1 MFVTLIGTC
10 HDALTGAREQAL
22 HITKTTMRL
31 AMTSPLRRSTLT
43 IVLCFIVALIEGFDL
58 QAAGTAAA
66 GLRQTF
72 ALDPKMM
79 GWVFSAGIIGLLPG
93 AFFGGWIAD
102 RIGRKKILVAA
113 VLLFGVFSLI
123 TAYVQTFSG
132 LLLVRFMTGLRLG
145 AALPNLIALCAEAV
159 SERHRGL
166 AISVMYAG
174 VPLGGALAAVVAMFT
189 SEHWQ
194 TTFIIGG
201 LVPLLV
207 VPLMM
212 LLLPESSAFSQ
223 QTSARSVRHSTA
235 TALFGKGR
243 ARTTLALWAGYF
255 FTLTVMYM
263 LLNWLPSLLIGQGF
277 SKPQAGMVQMLFNI
291 GGALGSLLGGLL
303 LDRCNGIKVV
313 LFVYAGLLLALA
325 GVGFSVGIVPMAA
338 TGFCAGVFVMAAQ
351 LVLYAL
357 APPSYPTSVRATGVG
372 AAVAIGRLGSVAGP
386 LAAGQLLGA
395 GAGTAGV
402 LLATSPGLVIAAL
415 AAISVLSRSTATEK
429 RQLKVAR

>member
-1 MFVTLIGTC
+1 MDTP
-10 HDALTGAREQAL
+10 
-22 HITKTTMRL
+22 
-31 AMTSPLRRSTLT
+31 SRRTTLT
-43 IVLCFIVALIEGFDL
+43 IALCFIVALIEGFDL

-72 ALDPKMM
+72 TLDPKMM

-102 RIGRKKILVAA
+102 RIGRKKILIGA
-113 VLLFGVFSLI
+113 VLLFGVFSLS
-123 TAYVQTFSG
+123 TAYVSTFSG
-132 LLLVRFMTGLRLG
+132 LLLARFMTGLGLG

-159 SERHRGL
+159 GEQRRGT
-166 AISVMYAG
+166 AISIMYAG
-174 VPLGGALAAVVAMFT
+174 VPLGGALAAVVAMLFAD
-189 SEHWQ
+189 HWQ

-201 LVPLLV
+201 LAPLLV
-207 VPLMM
+207 VPLMI
-212 LLLPESSAFSQ
+212 LLLPESSAFRQ
-223 QTSARSVRHSTA
+223 QQGTVNVVRASTGQ
-235 TALFGKGR
+235 ALFGEGR
-243 ARTTLALWAGYF
+243 ARVTLALWLSYF

-263 LLNWLPSLLIGQGF
+263 LLNWLPSLLLEQGF
-277 SKPQAGMVQMLFNI
+277 SKPQAGLVQMLFNI

-313 LFVYAGLLLALA
+313 LFVYTGLLVALA
-325 GVGFSVGIVPMAA
+325 GVGLSVGIVPMGIAGFAA
-338 TGFCAGVFVMAAQ
+338 GLFVMAAQ

-386 LAAGQLLGA
+386 LAAGQILAA
-395 GAGTAGV
+395 GAGTTGV

-415 AAISVLSRSTATEK
+415 AIISVIARSATRIEPEL
-429 RQLKVAR
+429 RMTNPVADKS

>member
-1 MFVTLIGTC
+1 M
-10 HDALTGAREQAL
+10 DNP
-22 HITKTTMRL
+22 
-31 AMTSPLRRSTLT
+31 SRRTTLT
-43 IVLCFIVALIEGFDL
+43 IALCFIVALIEGFDL

-102 RIGRKKILVAA
+102 RIGRKKILIGA
-113 VLLFGVFSLI
+113 VLLFGVFSLG
-123 TAYVQTFSG
+123 TAYISSFSN
-132 LLLVRFMTGLRLG
+132 LLLARFMTGLGLG

-159 SERHRGL
+159 GEQRRGT
-166 AISVMYAG
+166 AISIMYAG
-174 VPLGGALAAVVAMFT
+174 VPLGGALAAAVAMLFT
-189 SEHWQ
+189 EHWQ

-207 VPLMM
+207 VPLMLA
-212 LLLPESSAFSQ
+212 LLSE
-223 QTSARSVRHSTA
+223 STA
-235 TALFGKGR
+235 FRQQQGVAAAERASTGQALFGEGR
-243 ARTTLALWAGYF
+243 GRTTLALWVSYF

-263 LLNWLPSLLIGQGF
+263 LLNWLPSLLLEQGF
-277 SKPQAGMVQMLFNI
+277 SKPQASLVQVLFNI

-313 LFVYAGLLLALA
+313 LFVYAGLLAALA
-325 GVGFSVGIVPMAA
+325 GVGLSLGIVPMAVA
-338 TGFCAGVFVMAAQ
+338 GFAAGLFVMAAQ

-372 AAVAIGRLGSVAGP
+372 AAVAIGRLGSVTGP
-386 LAAGQLLGA
+386 LAAGQILAA
-395 GAGTAGV
+395 GAGTTGV
-402 LLATSPGLVIAAL
+402 LLAASPGLVIAAL
-415 AAISVLSRSTATEK
+415 TIIGVIARAAPLNVSMKNAK
-429 RQLKVAR
+429 A

>member
-1 MFVTLIGTC
+1 MNTP
-10 HDALTGAREQAL
+10 
-22 HITKTTMRL
+22 
-31 AMTSPLRRSTLT
+31 SRRSTLT
-43 IVLCFIVALIEGFDL
+43 IALCFIVALIEGFDL

-102 RIGRKKILVAA
+102 RIGRKKILISA
-113 VLLFGVFSLI
+113 VLLFGVFSLA
-123 TAYVQTFSG
+123 TAYVDTFSG
-132 LLLVRFMTGLRLG
+132 LLAVRFMTGLGLG

-159 SERHRGL
+159 GERHRGL
-166 AISVMYAG
+166 AISVMYSG

-201 LVPLLV
+201 LVPVLV

-212 LLLPESSAFSQ
+212 VLLPESSVFRQ
-223 QTSARSVRHSTA
+223 QTNAVEARHSTA
-235 TALFGKGR
+235 SALFGEDR
-243 ARTTLALWAGYF
+243 VRTTLALWLGYF

-263 LLNWLPSLLIGQGF
+263 LLNWLPSLLIAQGF

-291 GGALGSLLGGLL
+291 GGALGSLLGGML

-313 LFVYAGLLLALA
+313 MFVYAGLLAALA
-325 GVGFSVGIVPMAA
+325 GVGFSVGIVSMSAA
-338 TGFCAGVFVMAAQ
+338 GFAAGVFVMAAQ

-357 APPSYPTSVRATGVG
+357 APPAYPTAVRATGVG

-386 LAAGQLLGA
+386 LAAGQL
-395 GAGTAGV
+395 
-402 LLATSPGLVIAAL
+402 
-415 AAISVLSRSTATEK
+415 
-429 RQLKVAR
+429 

>member
-1 MFVTLIGTC
+1 MDTP
-10 HDALTGAREQAL
+10 
-22 HITKTTMRL
+22 
-31 AMTSPLRRSTLT
+31 SRRTTLT
-43 IVLCFIVALIEGFDL
+43 IALCFIVALIEGFDL

-102 RIGRKKILVAA
+102 RIGRKKILIAA
-113 VLLFGVFSLI
+113 VLLFGVFSLS
-123 TAYVQTFSG
+123 TAYIGSFSG
-132 LLLVRFMTGLRLG
+132 LLWVRFMTGLGLG

-159 SERHRGL
+159 GEQRRGT
-166 AISVMYAG
+166 AISIMYAG
-174 VPLGGALAAVVAMFT
+174 VPLGGALAAVVAMLFP
-189 SEHWQ
+189 EHWQ

-201 LVPLLV
+201 LAPLLV

-212 LLLPESSAFSQ
+212 VLLPESSAFRQ
-223 QTSARSVRHSTA
+223 QQDTANPMRTSTGQ
-235 TALFGKGR
+235 ALFGEGR
-243 ARTTLALWAGYF
+243 ASVTLALWLSYF

-263 LLNWLPSLLIGQGF
+263 LLNWLPSLLLEQGF
-277 SKPQAGMVQMLFNI
+277 SKPQAGLVQMLFNI

-313 LFVYAGLLLALA
+313 LFVYTGLLVALG
-325 GVGFSVGIVPMAA
+325 GVDLSVGIVPMAIA
-338 TGFCAGVFVMAAQ
+338 GFAAGLFVMAAQ

-386 LAAGQLLGA
+386 LAAGQILAA
-395 GAGTAGV
+395 GAGTTGV

-415 AAISVLSRSTATEK
+415 TIISVIVRSAPPSLSMDKAK
-429 RQLKVAR
+429 A

>member
-1 MFVTLIGTC
+1 MNN
-10 HDALTGAREQAL
+10 
-22 HITKTTMRL
+22 
-31 AMTSPLRRSTLT
+31 SLRRSTLT

-66 GLRQTF
+66 GLRKTF

-102 RIGRKKILVAA
+102 RIGRKKILVSA
-113 VLLFGVFSLI
+113 VLLFGVFSLA
-123 TAYVQTFSG
+123 TAYVETFYG
-132 LLLVRFMTGLRLG
+132 LLTVRFMTGLGLG

-159 SERHRGL
+159 GERHRGV
-166 AISVMYAG
+166 AISVMYSG

-201 LVPLLV
+201 LAPLVV
-207 VPLMM
+207 VPLMIT
-212 LLLPESSAFSQ
+212 LLPESNAFRR
-223 QTSARSVRHSTA
+223 QTATAQVRHSTA
-235 TALFGKGR
+235 DALFSEGR
-243 ARTTLALWAGYF
+243 GRTTLALWLGYF

-263 LLNWLPSLLIGQGF
+263 LLNWLPSLLIAQGF

-291 GGALGSLLGGLL
+291 GGALGSLLGGVL
-303 LDRCNGIKVV
+303 LDRCDGVKVV
-313 LFVYAGLLLALA
+313 LFVYAGLLAALA
-325 GVGFSVGIVPMAA
+325 GVGLSVGIVPMAIA
-338 TGFCAGVFVMAAQ
+338 GFAAGVFVMAAQ

-357 APPSYPTSVRATGVG
+357 APPSYPTAVRATGVG

-415 AAISVLSRSTATEK
+415 AAMTVLSRSAGVAKVKTAT
-429 RQLKVAR
+429 

>member
-1 MFVTLIGTC
+1 M
-10 HDALTGAREQAL
+10 DNP
-22 HITKTTMRL
+22 
-31 AMTSPLRRSTLT
+31 SRRTTLT
-43 IVLCFIVALIEGFDL
+43 IALCFIVALIEGFDL

-102 RIGRKKILVAA
+102 RIGRKKILIGA
-113 VLLFGVFSLI
+113 VLLFGVFSLG
-123 TAYVQTFSG
+123 TAYISSFSN
-132 LLLVRFMTGLRLG
+132 LLLARFMTGLGLG

-159 SERHRGL
+159 GEQRRGT
-166 AISVMYAG
+166 AISIMYAG
-174 VPLGGALAAVVAMFT
+174 VPLGGALAAAVAMLFT
-189 SEHWQ
+189 EHWQ

-207 VPLMM
+207 VPLM
-212 LLLPESSAFSQ
+212 LALLPESTAFRQ
-223 QTSARSVRHSTA
+223 QQGVAAAERASTGQ
-235 TALFGKGR
+235 ALFGEGR
-243 ARTTLALWAGYF
+243 GRTTLALWVSYF

-263 LLNWLPSLLIGQGF
+263 LLNWLPSLLLEQGF
-277 SKPQAGMVQMLFNI
+277 SKPQASLVQVLFNI

-313 LFVYAGLLLALA
+313 LFVYAGLLAALA
-325 GVGFSVGIVPMAA
+325 GVGLSLGIVPMAVA
-338 TGFCAGVFVMAAQ
+338 GFAAGLFVMAAQ

-372 AAVAIGRLGSVAGP
+372 AAVAIGRLGSVTGP
-386 LAAGQLLGA
+386 LAAGQILAA
-395 GAGTAGV
+395 GAGTTGV
-402 LLATSPGLVIAAL
+402 LLAASPGLVIAAL
-415 AAISVLSRSTATEK
+415 TIIGVIARAAPLNVSMKNAK
-429 RQLKVAR
+429 A